1 MVDGVV
7 LAKGTHCSNA
17 CRCAVRSIALL
28 AFLASIE
35 SECRDVRTALVD
47 DTTDE
52 GGGPRQTL
60 GSMVRN
66 SGKERCVPFHGQSTS
81 LHWAKILQRLLTG
94 TV

>member
-1 MVDGVV
+1 MVSWITSLAMVDGVV

-28 AFLASIE
+28 AFLANIE

-66 SGKERCVPFHGQSTS
+66 VYIYDMHSPQPPFFK
-81 LHWAKILQRLLTG
+81 L
-94 TV
+94 

>member
-1 MVDGVV
+1 MVSWITSLAMVDGIV

-35 SECRDVRTALVD
+35 SECRDVRTALID

-52 GGGPRQTL
+52 GGWIASNPRL
-60 GSMVRN
+60 DGA
-66 SGKERCVPFHGQSTS
+66 ER
-81 LHWAKILQRLLTG
+81 LYL
-94 TV
+94 